1 MGKVENATQY
11 AIDIAND
18 STHGYD
24 QTNRW
29 GPNYDCSA
37 LVITAFQQAGIKV
50 KSEGASYTGNMYSV
64 FKKCGFKDVTK
75 DINVKSGSG
84 LKRGDVLLTPYN
96 HTAIYIGNGKLVHA
110 SINEKG
116 TVSGGK
122 SGDQTGKEICVRSYY
137 NHPWTYVLRYPETS
151 TVTDKKVN
159 VTYCARTQ
167 KHGWLPPVNNL
178 DDYAGYQNSPITGIA
193 IKVDKGSLKYRVHI
207 KGAGWLG
214 WVTGYNIKDT
224 INGYAGNGKII
235 DAIQIYYY
243 TPNDIRPYKRAHY
256 KTNYGWQYDT
266 ETSGGQDGYAGV
278 FGKNVTKLYIEIV

>member
-122 SGDQTGKEICVRSYY
+122 PGDQTGKEICVRSYY

-151 TVTDKKVN
+151 TATDKKVN
-159 VTYCARTQ
+159 VFYRVRTK
-167 KHGWLPPVNNL
+167 KHGWLSEVENL
-178 DDYAGYQNSPITGIA
+178 EDYAGWQDSPITDVSIR
-193 IKVDKGSLKYRVHI
+193 VDKGSIKYRVHV
-207 KGAGWLG
+207 KGGPWLG
-214 WVTGYNIKDT
+214 WVTGCNVKDT
-224 INGYAGNGKII
+224 INGYAGNGKEI

-243 TPNDIRPYKRAHY
+243 TPDSIRPYLRAKY
-256 KTNYGWQYDT
+256 KTNYDWQYDT